1 MDNVSELGFFV
12 LLVEM
17 QSLASTARELDLTP
31 SAVTKRLNKLEDRL
45 GVKLLNR
52 TTRKLTLTNEGEIY
66 LEHARR
72 LVQDVAEVESMITSS
87 ISSPKGLLRVNAPL
101 GFGRNYISPI
111 MSEFA
116 SLYPDIELQ
125 LELTDRTI
133 SLADNAFDVQIRFGE
148 VPDSRLLARHI
159 ASNRRLICASP
170 AYLEQ
175 FGVPETAADLTEHQC
190 IVIKQN
196 ESEFGTWRLRQKDKT
211 ETVKVNSKFVTNDG
225 GVAIRWALDG
235 HGILMRA
242 EWDLARYL
250 RTGDLVLILE
260 DYHTPPAD
268 IFAVYQQKIS
278 RSAKLAAFIKH
289 LEDSF
294 LSTEFSPSKSSAIW

>member
-1 MDNVSELGFFV
+1 MDSISELNFFV

-17 QSLASTARELDLTP
+17 KSLAATAREMDLTP
-31 SAVTKRLNKLEDRL
+31 SAVTKRLTKLEDRL

-52 TTRKLTLTNEGEIY
+52 TTRKISLTNEGEIY
-66 LEHARR
+66 LEHAKRI
-72 LVQDVAEVESMITSS
+72 VNDVAEVEAMITSS

-116 SLYPDIELQ
+116 ALYPDIDLQ
-125 LELTDRTI
+125 LELTDRPI
-133 SLADNAFDVQIRFGE
+133 SLAENAFDVQIRFGE
-148 VPDSRLLARHI
+148 IPDSRLLARHI

-170 AYLEQ
+170 KYLEKH
-175 FGVPETAADLTEHQC
+175 GIPTTASDLSGHSC

-196 ESEFGTWRLRQKDKT
+196 ESEFGTWRLRRKDKT
-211 ETVKVNSKFVTNDG
+211 DTVKVNSKFVTNDG
-225 GVAIRWALDG
+225 AVALRWALDG

-242 EWDLARYL
+242 EWDLAQHIRS
-250 RTGDLVLILE
+250 GELVLILP
-260 DYHTPPAD
+260 DYETPPAD
-268 IFAVYQQKIS
+268 IYAVYLQKIS

-289 LEDSF
+289 LEESF
-294 LSTEFSPSKSSAIW
+294 LTSDINQDGSRTIW